1 MTGPQ
6 SADPGTA
13 EQLVA
18 ALSAAGLTVAVA
30 ESLTGGLVGAAL
42 TAVPGSSAVFRGGV
56 TPYATDLKHSLL
68 GVDATL
74 LATEGPVADRTA
86 RQMATGVRDRLD
98 ADCGMATTGV
108 AGPGPQDGHPAGQVY
123 VAVAWPAG
131 TASALLQLDGD
142 RTAVRTATVDA
153 VLGQLLAAVGPAGR
167 PHPADQPGTAD
178 ADGSGRSR
186 S

>member
-1 MTGPQ
+1 MTASQ
-6 SADPGTA
+6 SAA
-13 EQLVA
+13 AHLVA
-18 ALSAAGLTVAVA
+18 GLAAAGWTVAVA

-56 TPYATDLKHSLL
+56 TAYATDLKHTLL

-74 LATEGPVADRTA
+74 LATEGPVAARTA
-86 RQMATGVRDRLD
+86 LAMADGVRARLG

-108 AGPGPQDGHPAGQVY
+108 AGPGPADGHPAGEVY

-142 RTAVRTATVDA
+142 RTAVRNGTVDA
-153 VLGQLLAAVGPAGR
+153 VLELLAGALRPEGR
-167 PHPADQPGTAD
+167 LGTGLRD
-178 ADGSGRSR
+178 SSGGSGS
-186 S
+186 